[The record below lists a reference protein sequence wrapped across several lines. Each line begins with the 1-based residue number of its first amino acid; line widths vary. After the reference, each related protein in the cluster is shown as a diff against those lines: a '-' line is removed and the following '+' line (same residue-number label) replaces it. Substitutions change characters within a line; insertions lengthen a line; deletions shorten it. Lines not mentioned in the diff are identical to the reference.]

1 MTGGCNGR
9 CLNDDEAIEVVE
21 LLCLAMEMCK
31 TADSFVS
38 VALERVCGI
47 STDTS
52 TDSELRR
59 DAARLTAMLSS
70 VARPADPVT
79 GDRR

>member
-1 MTGGCNGR
+1 MSARCNGR
-9 CLNDDEAIEVVE
+9 CLGDDEAIEVVE

-52 TDSELRR
+52 ELRR
-59 DAARLTAMLSS
+59 DAARLAAMLSP
-70 VARPADPVT
+70 VARPAEPAPRDQ
-79 GDRR
+79 R